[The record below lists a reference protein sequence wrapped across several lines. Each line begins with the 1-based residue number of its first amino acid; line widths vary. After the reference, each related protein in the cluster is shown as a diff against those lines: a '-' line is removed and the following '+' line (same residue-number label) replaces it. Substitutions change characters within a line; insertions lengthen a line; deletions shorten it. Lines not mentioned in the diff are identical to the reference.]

1 MKHSEKRMGE
11 ECGLPTLPGLPYRR
25 GHGQGR
31 APWTPCSGWRR
42 CPVWRWIR
50 RTRLSLNWARH
61 RRHLSFRRRALSRV
75 PTVTE
80 CAKLPNLMALLFID
94 GRLMPAKISQRGP
107 LQDAQELYS
116 YVSRRCEAKAVF
128 VFDRCP
134 SLGARDHQARLHERG
149 SSADG

>member
-1 MKHSEKRMGE
+1 MVAASINPSDANNFQGKMEGDR
-11 ECGLPTLPGLPYRR
+11 LTLIG
-25 GHGQGR
+25 
-31 APWTPCSGWRR
+31 
-42 CPVWRWIR
+42 VD
-50 RTRLSLNWARH
+50 
-61 RRHLSFRRRALSRV
+61 SRV